1 MVGLTSPA
9 VCLLTV
15 ALLVAASNNEDF
27 GFDVSEDLEVEV
39 SEKDVQA
46 MPLPPRKQ
54 KGIPDVTV
62 AVGKLLQFT
71 VPPDAFAG
79 TVLQLE
85 VFTSYPIHHT

>member
-15 ALLVAASNNEDF
+15 VLLVAASNNEDF

-71 VPPDAFAG
+71 VPSDAFAG

-85 VFTSYPIHHT
+85 VFTSYPYIN